1 MTFEIKLI
9 LEIHVVVNNWY
20 FEDDIIEVLGF
31 IPTFIIPCPLSSQG
45 LISRETNKVFSLAL
59 M

>member
-1 MTFEIKLI
+1 MTFEMRLI

-31 IPTFIIPCPLSSQG
+31 IPT
-45 LISRETNKVFSLAL
+45 
-59 M
+59 

>member
-1 MTFEIKLI
+1 MTFEIRLI

-31 IPTFIIPCPLSSQG
+31 IPTFITPCPLSSQG